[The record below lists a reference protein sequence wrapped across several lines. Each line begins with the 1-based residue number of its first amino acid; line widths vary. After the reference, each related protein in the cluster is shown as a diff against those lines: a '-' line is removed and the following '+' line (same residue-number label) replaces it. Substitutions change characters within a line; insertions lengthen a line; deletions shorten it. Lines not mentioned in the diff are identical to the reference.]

1 MAGVRPNDA
10 DEPWRAY
17 YVARNFMHLARAH
30 GSPSWTAWH
39 FAYSARRLQLATSN
53 EERRATVHGLVDG
66 MRGRLG
72 AHPRYQ
78 RQTGEF
84 GGTV

>member
-1 MAGVRPNDA
+1 MAGVLR
-10 DEPWRAY
+10 RLGTS
-17 YVARNFMHLARAH
+17 VHLSRAH

-39 FAYSARRLQLATSN
+39 FAYSARRIQLASST
-53 EERRATVHGLVDG
+53 EERLATIHGLLDG

-78 RQTGEF
+78 RKTGEF
-84 GGTV
+84 ELDPGEAPA